1 MALFGGSR
9 DISLFNSLNLE
20 LLKDLIQTEVA
31 YYKFALEQTKVN
43 VYGEAPGKNY
53 YEPLKISCL
62 IDRVDQA
69 WSSDNF
75 GSDVNQ
81 TITYKFLKD
90 DLEEINLVP
99 EVGDLLLFRNNFYE
113 VDSKIENQLILGR
126 DADYAISTETTDFGK
141 SFSIILNTH
150 ISRVEKLNL
159 IPLREPKYPKT
170 EKLDGG
176 IANEIIESGIGR
188 TFTVGETAVE
198 CCNHL
203 GTSENVWQNTLDNCG
218 DINPFII
225 YNSTSGLC
233 EVYTP

>member
-1 MALFGGSR
+1 MVHR
-9 DISLFNSLNLE
+9 K
-20 LLKDLIQTEVA
+20 LLD
-31 YYKFALEQTKVN
+31 
-43 VYGEAPGKNY
+43 
-53 YEPLKISCL
+53 
-62 IDRVDQA
+62 
-69 WSSDNF
+69 
-75 GSDVNQ
+75 
-81 TITYKFLKD
+81 FL
-90 DLEEINLVP
+90 
-99 EVGDLLLFRNNFYE
+99 
-113 VDSKIENQLILGR
+113 Q
-126 DADYAISTETTDFGK
+126 
-141 SFSIILNTH
+141 
-150 ISRVEKLNL
+150 
-159 IPLREPKYPKT
+159 KYPKT